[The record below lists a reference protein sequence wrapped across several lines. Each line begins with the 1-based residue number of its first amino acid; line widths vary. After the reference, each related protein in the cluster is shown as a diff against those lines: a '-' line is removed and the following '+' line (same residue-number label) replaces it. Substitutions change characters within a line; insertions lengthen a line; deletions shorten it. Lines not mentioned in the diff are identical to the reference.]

1 MLPLSEG
8 AGGIGP
14 DSPRGFSL
22 RMNDRTGRRS
32 RSAGGVRIETL
43 GASSVPEVLCGQGLV
58 GHYFRHGLDSKR
70 VAVLDHLL
78 DPWGLGL
85 VHIEA
90 EDRFDLAVQRGF
102 GVVALNRQFVPCRS
116 KVRVGKRPLIKPH
129 QNALHQTI
137 HPGLEVVGGNRSCRV
152 REVPKRLRVHVLGRG
167 GVQEDANAVGTD
179 GEVRPKPPATDTRQI
194 VRLSPIDARNTTVG
208 GLPAK
213 TPPVPRQPFGHAIGG
228 ESAATAHLHHF
239 HVQGTGEEGLS
250 DADPDFTQAGFV
262 LRYRSRHFG
271 KVASRLLGP
280 FRRDV
285 QRHVP
290 RRSHSRA
297 MKDVNPSSTFIG

>member
-1 MLPLSEG
+1 MVPNARVHVEQCPLPDAVQLREPPVCDGTVTQVLPLSEG

-179 GEVRPKPPATDTRQI
+179 GEVRPKPPATDNRQI

-208 GLPAK
+208 GLPAEE
-213 TPPVPRQPFGHAIGG
+213 R
-228 ESAATAHLHHF
+228 EDAT
-239 HVQGTGEEGLS
+239 
-250 DADPDFTQAGFV
+250 
-262 LRYRSRHFG
+262 
-271 KVASRLLGP
+271 
-280 FRRDV
+280 
-285 QRHVP
+285 
-290 RRSHSRA
+290 
-297 MKDVNPSSTFIG
+297 SSTSTIRPCDRRRECRHRASPSFPRPRHG